1 MQVFFTE
8 FLQKKYIKTLDILPE
23 WVYTVEVVKR
33 NNFTTMQKMVKFFG
47 KVVKPQAHIMEKNL
61 VYTELL
67 DIYKGLLTDKQVE
80 AMEYYYD
87 SDYSLGEISELMDI
101 SRQGVR
107 DFIKRGEAVLDEME
121 GKLHLIEVF
130 RAVNDIGELA
140 GTLKATNK
148 RLSNSR
154 EITSLADKITDL
166 VKFIGN
172 GAE

>member
-1 MQVFFTE
+1 
-8 FLQKKYIKTLDILPE
+8 
-23 WVYTVEVVKR
+23 
-33 NNFTTMQKMVKFFG
+33 
-47 KVVKPQAHIMEKNL
+47 MEKNL

-67 DIYKGLLTDKQVE
+67 DIYKGLLTEKQAE

-107 DFIKRGEAVLDEME
+107 DFIKRGESIIDEME

-130 RAVNDIGELA
+130 RTVNEIGMLTEELQR
-140 GTLKATNK
+140 TNK
-148 RLSNSR
+148 RLSNSKD
-154 EITSLADKITDL
+154 INALAEMILEKVQLIE
-166 VKFIGN
+166 N

>member
-1 MQVFFTE
+1 
-8 FLQKKYIKTLDILPE
+8 
-23 WVYTVEVVKR
+23 
-33 NNFTTMQKMVKFFG
+33 
-47 KVVKPQAHIMEKNL
+47 MEKNL
-61 VYTELL
+61 IYTELL
-67 DIYKGLLTDKQVE
+67 DIYKGLLTDKQAE

-121 GKLHLIEVF
+121 SKLHLIEVF
-130 RAVNDIGELA
+130 RNINDIAQLTEQLRM
-140 GTLKATNK
+140 TNK

-154 EITSLADKITDL
+154 EINSLAEKIL
-166 VKFIGN
+166 EKVQFIEN

>member
-1 MQVFFTE
+1 
-8 FLQKKYIKTLDILPE
+8 
-23 WVYTVEVVKR
+23 
-33 NNFTTMQKMVKFFG
+33 
-47 KVVKPQAHIMEKNL
+47 MEKNL
-61 VYTELL
+61 IYTQLL

-107 DFIKRGEAVLDEME
+107 DFIKRGEAIMDEME
-121 GKLHLIEVF
+121 EKLHLIDVF
-130 RAVNDIGELA
+130 RTLNEIKSVAES
-140 GTLKATNK
+140 LKATNK

-154 EITSLADKITDL
+154 EITALAEEI
-166 VKFIGN
+166 VKKVKNIEN

>member
-1 MQVFFTE
+1 
-8 FLQKKYIKTLDILPE
+8 
-23 WVYTVEVVKR
+23 
-33 NNFTTMQKMVKFFG
+33 
-47 KVVKPQAHIMEKNL
+47 MEKNL

-121 GKLHLIEVF
+121 SKLHLIEVF
-130 RAVNDIGELA
+130 RTVNEISEL
-140 GTLKATNK
+140 TTRLSATNK
-148 RLSNSR
+148 RLSNSK
-154 EITSLADKITDL
+154 EINSLAEKIL
-166 VKFIGN
+166 EKAKFIEN